1 MSTKAD
7 VVLGRQD
14 HVERDHRRERR
25 AQVLLEVIRDTQQDD
40 GFGRRICFQ
49 EIELEIRRDPCSSRR
64 GRVLPGDGTAVEA
77 ARSSEGIFTPSFF
90 FLFCSCF
97 HVGECPVDPMRMRF
111 DSIMKLDQKSKV
123 KVTAD
128 F

>member
-49 EIELEIRRDPCSSRR
+49 EIELEIRRVPCSSRR
-64 GRVLPGDGTAVEA
+64 GRVLPGDGMETR
-77 ARSSEGIFTPSFF
+77 RSRQPVSTTSKESSQVVSFLSFPLPSRLICQIVGPCVGFTRLS
-90 FLFCSCF
+90 
-97 HVGECPVDPMRMRF
+97 M
-111 DSIMKLDQKSKV
+111 
-123 KVTAD
+123 
-128 F
+128 